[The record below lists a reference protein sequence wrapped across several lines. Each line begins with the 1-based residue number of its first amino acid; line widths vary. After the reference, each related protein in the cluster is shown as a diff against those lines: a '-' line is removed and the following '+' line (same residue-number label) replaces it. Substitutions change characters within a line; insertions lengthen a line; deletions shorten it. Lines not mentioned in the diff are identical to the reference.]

1 MSWSKF
7 SAVVASHV
15 AWVAISSSASTTDC
29 CWLAICSSVCGAG
42 EEATGAGVAGVGEDG
57 AEEATGAEIAGVVN
71 EGAEEAIGAE
81 VAGVGKEEGAE
92 KEGAEEATGAEVA
105 EEATGAEVAEV
116 AGVGEE
122 EGGEEATG
130 AEIAEVAGVGEE
142 GAEEATGAEIAV
154 AGPERRMMSS
164 SGKCRSKPCMRY
176 GLSSSAA
183 MSRLLVRSWL

>member
-15 AWVAISSSASTTDC
+15 AWVAMCSSASTTDC

-42 EEATGAGVAGVGEDG
+42 EEATGAEIAGVGE
-57 AEEATGAEIAGVVN
+57 

-122 EGGEEATG
+122 EGGEEAIG